1 MKPLDAS
8 QRPDK
13 MTHQAQKKT
22 SSNRMSRM
30 KTHLTEKIT
39 LEFSLLLF
47 IPHLQDSDKYI
58 NVIVGTRVDNLAF
71 QYYGDISLWWIIA
84 RANGLTGTELQLDT
98 IKNIGNP
105 INIDSILEEFTK
117 LNG

>member
-1 MKPLDAS
+1 
-8 QRPDK
+8 
-13 MTHQAQKKT
+13 
-22 SSNRMSRM
+22 MSRYENTPIQR
-30 KTHLTEKIT
+30 KDNVRI
-39 LEFSLLLF
+39 FSTTF
-47 IPHLQDSDKYI
+47 YPQIPLQDSDKYI

-98 IKNIGNP
+98 SKKYRIP
-105 INIDSILEEFTK
+105 ININSILEEFTK